1 MRPPPA
7 ESPVLHGKLVVPRRT
22 FSKKEIVGSNP
33 SANVGR

>member
-1 MRPPPA
+1 MRRHRP
-7 ESPVLHGKLVVPRRT
+7 SHRFLHGKLVVPRRT